1 MTGQIDDAF
10 YDRADAHIHLA
21 NDQVEKAPREMV
33 NASMMFASARFSAF
47 ISASGFASGEAMKA
61 KRDETIDYFVAGF
74 RQMLEGNLDAYIQNF
89 DAYMKGGK
97 Q

>member
-1 MTGQIDDAF
+1 MANELDDAF

-21 NDQVEKAPREMV
+21 NDQGEKAPRELV

-61 KRDETIDYFVAGF
+61 KRKETIEYFVAGF
-74 RQMLEGNLDAYIQNF
+74 RQMLEGNIDAYIQNF
-89 DAYMKGGK
+89 DAYMKKG
-97 Q
+97 